1 MAFEHKGHHH
11 HIDGLVHQA
20 MVGDVAFSGSA
31 LGATGFAGTKGQSRQ
46 LEGFEL
52 RINPAIPGVSLE
64 YMCHAADVGDMAWQS
79 EGKYQGS
86 RGAGRRMEGIAV
98 RLTGPNA
105 AHWEVGYQ
113 VHMADRGDGPVVFNG
128 EYAGTRGESRRIEAI
143 RIFIQ
148 AAPQVSGLVHLA
160 NRGDVA
166 FAHSSFAGTK
176 GEKRAVEAFTLAITP
191 ARDDLGIEY
200 MAHQANVGD
209 RAWVSN
215 GSLQGSRGESRQ
227 LEGFAVRLTGPSAS
241 RYTVAYTGHLAD
253 RGDTAVHENG
263 AYCGTRGESRR
274 LEGIHVWIRR
284 N

>member
-1 MAFEHKGHHH
+1 MAFEHKGSVHHV
-11 HIDGLVHQA
+11 DGLTHQA
-20 MVGDVAFSGSA
+20 NIGDVSFSGSNW
-31 LGATGFAGTKGQSRQ
+31 GGTKGQSRQ

-79 EGKYQGS
+79 EGKFQGS
-86 RGAGRRMEGIAV
+86 RGAGRRIEGIAV

-105 AHWEVGYQ
+105 VHWEVGYQ
-113 VHMADRGDGPVVFNG
+113 VHMADRGDSAVAWNG
-128 EYAGTRGESRRIEAI
+128 GYAGSRGESRRIESI
-143 RIFIQ
+143 RVFVQ
-148 AAPQVSGLVHLA
+148 PAPQVSGLVHLA

-200 MAHQANVGD
+200 MAHQAMVGD

-215 GSLQGSRGESRQ
+215 GALQGTRGESRQ
-227 LEGFAVRLTGPSAS
+227 LEGFAVRLTGASAS
-241 RYTVAYTGHLAD
+241 NYAVSYTGHVQD
-253 RGDTAVHENG
+253 VGDTAVHENG
-263 AYCGTRGESRR
+263 AYCGTRGQSKR

-284 N
+284 A